1 MISNPE
7 SPPVNPMPSALLV
20 WFFRNDADYIQT
32 VTVEEELYEFS
43 MHVSFLSMRN
53 KGLYEVD
60 RDAYL
65 NDRRHLSEFEA

>member
-1 MISNPE
+1 MMRI
-7 SPPVNPMPSALLV
+7 
-20 WFFRNDADYIQT
+20 IQT

-65 NDRRHLSEFEA
+65 NDRRHLSEFEAYIQKTIDLLMFPCTIVI